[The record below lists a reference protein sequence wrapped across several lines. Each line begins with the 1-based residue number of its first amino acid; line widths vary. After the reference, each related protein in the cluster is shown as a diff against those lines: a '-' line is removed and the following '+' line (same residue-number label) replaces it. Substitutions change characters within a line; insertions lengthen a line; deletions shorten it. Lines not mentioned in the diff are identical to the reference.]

1 MGKNEEPDSRPEA
14 KILKSDIQTTSI
26 IASQGLPEGREI
38 PHPRFNSEELELN
51 NIIMR
56 PCDVLLCSLTQ
67 HFLDSTHF
75 SHGKYPVSKHNS
87 GRALIMILE
96 GRRVEPANDRL
107 FEFIMYVALIFTAI
121 SLGAA
126 ILLALYYLRSCLKRC
141 LKRSCWHEEVELVSR
156 YSSGTE
162 LGLRNGMNK
171 VGIPAD
177 QLERGQDSS
186 EDDDDGIVV
195 VIKGVQEDQVS
206 VFIVKGANG
215 MDQISSHVSGGGTKC
230 GHERQPDGSCY
241 VADIATVDDN
251 ADNGT
256 EQADQV
262 APAL

>member
-1 MGKNEEPDSRPEA
+1 M
-14 KILKSDIQTTSI
+14 
-26 IASQGLPEGREI
+26 
-38 PHPRFNSEELELN
+38 
-51 NIIMR
+51 
-56 PCDVLLCSLTQ
+56 
-67 HFLDSTHF
+67 
-75 SHGKYPVSKHNS
+75 
-87 GRALIMILE
+87 ALIMILE
-96 GRRVEPANDRL
+96 GRRLEPANDKL

-171 VGIPAD
+171 VGIQAD
-177 QLERGQDSS
+177 QLERGQNSS
-186 EDDDDGIVV
+186 GDEDDGIVV
-195 VIKGVQEDQVS
+195 IMKGVQETDQVS
-206 VFIVKGANG
+206 VFIVKGADG
-215 MDQISSHVSGGGTKC
+215 IDQVSSHVPGGGTKC

-262 APAL
+262 ALAL